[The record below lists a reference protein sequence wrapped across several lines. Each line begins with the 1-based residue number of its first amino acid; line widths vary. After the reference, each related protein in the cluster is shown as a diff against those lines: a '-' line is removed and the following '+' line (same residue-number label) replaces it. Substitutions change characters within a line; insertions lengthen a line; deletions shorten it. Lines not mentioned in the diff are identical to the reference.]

1 MIRLY
6 ERGSFSFEKVQ
17 NTGAANAE
25 VVKEVS
31 AIIASVRKWGD
42 ESLREYGVRFDGTA
56 PDSFEVTRAEIEEA
70 LASLDPALRAVLE
83 EAANNIRLFHR
94 HQIRSGFTVTETD
107 GVVLGQRV
115 LPLEKVG
122 IYVPGGTAAYP
133 STVLMNAIPASI
145 AGVEEIIMVS
155 PPSSDGRI
163 KPVLLAAAHIAGVH
177 RIFKTGGAQAIAALA
192 YGTETVPRVDKITGP
207 GNVYVAEAKRQVF
220 GQVGIDM
227 IAGPSEVLIVADESA
242 DASHVA
248 ADMIA
253 QAEHD
258 KNASAMLVTDS
269 DKLAKDVQKELET
282 QLDGLARREIALAS
296 IENNG
301 MIILVNDMAEAI
313 GIVNRL
319 APEHLELYTTEPFD
333 LLSGVRNAGS
343 VFLGGHTPEPL
354 GDYFSGVNH
363 TLPTSGT
370 ARFASALSVD
380 DFVKKMQFSYYT
392 KEALQRDSKKVALFA
407 QTEGLT
413 GHAAAVTR
421 RTGDW

>member
-6 ERGSFSFEKVQ
+6 ERGTFNFERMQ
-17 NTGAANAE
+17 SSGTANAE

-56 PDSFEVTRAEIEEA
+56 PDQFEVTRDEIEEA
-70 LASLDPALRAVLE
+70 VNSLDPALRAVLE
-83 EAANNIRLFHR
+83 EAAANIRAFHR
-94 HQIRSGFTVTETD
+94 HQVHAGFTVTETD
-107 GVVLGQRV
+107 GVILGQRV
-115 LPLEKVG
+115 LPLERVG

-145 AGVEEIIMVS
+145 AGVPEIIMAS
-155 PPSSDGRI
+155 PPSKDGTI
-163 KPVLLAAAHIAGVH
+163 QPALLAAAHIAGVH

-192 YGTETVPRVDKITGP
+192 CGTESVPRVDKITGP

-227 IAGPSEVLIVADESA
+227 IAGPSEVMIVADESA
-242 DASHVA
+242 DASLVA

-258 KNASAMLVTDS
+258 KNATAVLVTDC
-269 DKLAKDVQKELET
+269 DKLASDVKAQLEE
-282 QLDGLARREIALAS
+282 QLDVLPRREIALAS

-301 MIILVNDMAEAI
+301 MIILVNDMHEALDI
-313 GIVNRL
+313 ANRV
-319 APEHLELYTTEPFD
+319 APEHLELFTAQPFD
-333 LLSGVRNAGS
+333 LLNRVHNAGS
-343 VFLGGHTPEPL
+343 VFLGGCTPEPM
-354 GDYFSGVNH
+354 GDYFAGVNH
-363 TLPTSGT
+363 TLPTAGA
-370 ARFASALSVD
+370 ARFSSPLSVD

-392 KEALQRDSKKVALFA
+392 KEALLRDAGKVALFA
-407 QTEGLT
+407 QTEGLQ
-413 GHAAAVTR
+413 GHATAVEKR
-421 RTGDW
+421 SS